1 MKRNISFLLV
11 VLILLNSDVARA
23 DSSTDKKI
31 AQLEK
36 TITALQVEVEGLKAL
51 EKQVA
56 ILKAEVETLRAL
68 EKQALFLRACVN
80 KEKSTNSVKVS
91 MKLASCTV
99 DYFKKSREA
108 EKKKATK

>member
-1 MKRNISFLLV
+1 MKRLLAIFLTAIM
-11 VLILLNSDVARA
+11 VLTVPASSASAAN
-23 DSSTDKKI
+23 STDARI

-36 TITALQVEVEGLKAL
+36 E
-51 EKQVA
+51 VA
-56 ILKAEVETLRAL
+56 ILKAEVETLKAL

-80 KEKSTNSVKVS
+80 TEKSTNSLKVS

>member
-1 MKRNISFLLV
+1 MKKLLAVFLSAALV
-11 VLILLNSDVARA
+11 LTLS
-23 DSSTDKKI
+23 SSTASAAGSTDARI
-31 AQLEK
+31 AE
-36 TITALQVEVEGLKAL
+36 L

-56 ILKAEVETLRAL
+56 ILNAEVETLKAL

-80 KEKSTNSVKVS
+80 REKSTNSLKVS

-108 EKKKATK
+108 EKKTTK

>member
-1 MKRNISFLLV
+1 MKKFRAIFLAAALV
-11 VLILLNSDVARA
+11 LTLS
-23 DSSTDKKI
+23 SSTASATGSTDSRI
-31 AQLEK
+31 AQ
-36 TITALQVEVEGLKAL
+36 L

-108 EKKKATK
+108 EKKKPTK

>member
-1 MKRNISFLLV
+1 MKKSLAAFSAAALV
-11 VLILLNSDVARA
+11 LTLS
-23 DSSTDKKI
+23 SSTASAAGSTDARI
-31 AQLEK
+31 AE
-36 TITALQVEVEGLKAL
+36 L

-56 ILKAEVETLRAL
+56 ILKAEVETLKAL

-80 KEKSTNSVKVS
+80 KEKSTNSLKVS

-108 EKKKATK
+108 EKKKQ